1 MKVYL
6 VMSCWI
12 DLTDPEPNVTV
23 QAIFS
28 TKEKAEKFMKELEA
42 EESGSW
48 FGIREC
54 EVDNPKSGVALDK
67 DDVDM
72 ELFS

>member
-12 DLTDPEPNVTV
+12 DMTDPEPNVTV
-23 QAIFS
+23 QGIFS
-28 TKEKAEKFMKELEA
+28 TKLKAEVHMKALVD
-42 EESGSW
+42 EEGGSW

-54 EVDNPKSGVALDK
+54 EVDDPRSGVSLDK

-72 ELFS
+72 ELFY